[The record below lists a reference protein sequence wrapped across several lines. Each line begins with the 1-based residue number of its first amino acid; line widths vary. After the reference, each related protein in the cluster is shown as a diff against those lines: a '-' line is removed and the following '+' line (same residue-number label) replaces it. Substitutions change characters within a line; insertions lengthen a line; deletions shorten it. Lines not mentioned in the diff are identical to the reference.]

1 MIHLDTNLLI
11 YLADGD
17 PTVTAWLGRQISA
30 GAKFHVSS
38 ITWYEFLAGPVTLL
52 KITKIQQL
60 INSTPIAFDTHLA
73 EHAAKYFNATGRA
86 RKRKTDT
93 MIAATAIL
101 HGGKLA
107 TRNTEDFKLFEPLGL
122 TLIKV

>member
-17 PTVTAWLGRQISA
+17 PKVSNWIGSRISD
-30 GAKFHVSS
+30 GVKFHVSS
-38 ITWYEFLAGPVTLL
+38 ITWYEFLAGPVTL
-52 KITKIQQL
+52 TKIVKIQNL
-60 INSTPIAFDTHLA
+60 VKSSPLPFDTGLA
-73 EHAAKYFNATGRA
+73 EKSAEFFNATGRS

-107 TRNTEDFKLFEPLGL
+107 TRNIGDFQCFEPLGL
-122 TLIKV
+122 ELIEV